1 MKKMWIA
8 VCASAVLML
17 LSAGFSAAADM
28 TYTGEIM
35 DSQCA
40 KMGSHAM
47 MMKKEG
53 IATAKECTMGCVK
66 AGGKYVLY
74 NSAKKMTYQLDDQ
87 TKPEAFAGDK
97 VKVMGTLDKA
107 THTIHVTEIKAA
119 S

>member
-1 MKKMWIA
+1 MKRLAMA
-8 VCASAVLML
+8 AAGSLLLML
-17 LSAGFSAAADM
+17 CSIGFTAAKDM

-40 KMGSHAM
+40 KLGSHET

-53 IATAKECTMGCVK
+53 IATEKQCTLGCIK
-66 AGGKYVLY
+66 MGGKFVLF
-74 NSAKKMTYQLDDQ
+74 NPTTKAVYQLDDQ
-87 TKPEAFAGDK
+87 QKPMAFAGDK

-107 THTIHVTEIKAA
+107 TKTIHVTDIKAA